1 MNVIAL
7 CTAAFATVFVVLAF
21 LSASMYA
28 ITLIFP
34 ERATAVDAPVVAAIS
49 SAVASLSPGA
59 RVTKIQEES

>member
-1 MNVIAL
+1 MNV
-7 CTAAFATVFVVLAF
+7 
-21 LSASMYA
+21 
-28 ITLIFP
+28 IFP